1 MSVIPSSPADLVV
14 EMDSLNNI
22 PQEHMV
28 MTPDSPLY
36 SPGRDSL
43 SLAVFPQSEDRS
55 SPDKYSPSSSSQRD
69 EGIESEEGEND
80 LHLKKIVFFII
91 ISDIDCSVFKQ
102 LILQNVAE
110 PKNQILLSHYQ
121 TKEETFEKVIFR
133 KYNLGQGW
141 GQL

>member
-1 MSVIPSSPADLVV
+1 MSVVYEMSVIPSSPADLVV
-14 EMDSLNNI
+14 EVDSLNNI

-80 LHLKKIVFFII
+80 PHFKKIV
-91 ISDIDCSVFKQ
+91 SYH
-102 LILQNVAE
+102 
-110 PKNQILLSHYQ
+110 HY
-121 TKEETFEKVIFR
+121 FR
-133 KYNLGQGW
+133 Y
-141 GQL
+141 